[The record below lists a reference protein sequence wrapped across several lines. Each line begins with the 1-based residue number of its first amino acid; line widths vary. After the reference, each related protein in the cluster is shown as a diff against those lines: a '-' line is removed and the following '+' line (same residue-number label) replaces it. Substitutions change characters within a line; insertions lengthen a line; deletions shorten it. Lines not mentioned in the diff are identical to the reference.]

1 MPLRGC
7 GVGAIVILSV
17 AKDLLLAQQQILRR
31 LRLLRMTAPAN
42 RVTLAK
48 LGHHRPL
55 GSGSGSGLPT
65 TRPSVVEFVNTAAL
79 QGIYPAFPGDGGYAP
94 ASRARKQ
101 LGEVCWAFDSH
112 VDQAFPVEVLLIF
125 TPQKFLGAG

>member
-48 LGHHRPL
+48 LGHHPRHL
-55 GSGSGSGLPT
+55 WRSEGYRL
-65 TRPSVVEFVNTAAL
+65 VVRAAELNLAEKEFEEFV
-79 QGIYPAFPGDGGYAP
+79 
-94 ASRARKQ
+94 SRAP
-101 LGEVCWAFDSH
+101 EIIHPTDFAFL
-112 VDQAFPVEVLLIF
+112 QAL
-125 TPQKFLGAG
+125 AGK